1 VRLPRQRSGERR
13 LAAPLVA
20 VEVIDNTCRRFAQ
33 QGDRLP
39 ARVGDKGL
47 QRCELRVGVEVFQQ
61 VAEVFTCL
69 AHHRRGHHQAQR
81 IEGDGGTVA
90 VGVGDEPRLQ
100 HAVIVSRGHGVTQ
113 RVAGADNKQIVRIVV
128 HHGTVV
134 EGIGDL
140 ARQVEVLA
148 GGAAFLRGAVGGVG
162 DIRVRI
168 EEDPARRDPPVA
180 IHRDVATLVAPLA
193 LQQRGRIG
201 QQVFLRMAGASALED
216 VGEQARSES
225 ELVAFPR

>member
-1 VRLPRQRSGERR
+1 MRLPRQRSGERR

-100 HAVIVSRGHGVTQ
+100 HAVIVGRGHGVAQ
-113 RVAGADNKQIVRIVV
+113 GVAGTGNEQIITGRKWIGRAVVAHYRIVSERT
-128 HHGTVV
+128 TV
-134 EGIGDL
+134 
-140 ARQVEVLA
+140 
-148 GGAAFLRGAVGGVG
+148 AVGQEKMGLRFGPFLCGGMVGVV
-162 DIRVRI
+162 RVKNT
-168 EEDPARRDPPVA
+168 P
-180 IHRDVATLVAPLA
+180 
-193 LQQRGRIG
+193 
-201 QQVFLRMAGASALED
+201 
-216 VGEQARSES
+216 
-225 ELVAFPR
+225 